1 MRVLRAMVVLVPM
14 LAFAGWRQVG
24 TVTLPLQD
32 LQIVDAGVVL
42 TVASGAAIAWH
53 VADAGVVQNTL
64 IGNFVGAGEF
74 GAGCLV
80 GVSGLR
86 ALTYSAGC
94 GPVGTTIGVTGTALR
109 FRLLSG
115 QPFGVSTVLTS
126 ANFDTLFSGPNAS
139 NGWDPQGVA
148 QSSNSN
154 PRTLQATS
162 VAGIDVAAMVVGTLG
177 APASVRISVD
187 GGAPFAVNNLG
198 VLRDAAP
205 FTRLGLPA
213 VIGTLATGGA
223 LILVPDINSPGSTLV
238 PSTDAGTVA
247 RFVSMSGLTG
257 MATTLGGALL
267 GPIPDPTRPAAAW
280 TIRGSPVPGLND
292 RITCLDRWC
301 ATVDVANGNVWFYE
315 NDTAPGVALIA
326 PPINPGQTVRLV
338 ADAGDGDGDPVY
350 VSWSGGGTGVFVAV
364 PGIDDGTQ
372 VDYVAAASGIC
383 APTTVDVTVNDGLA
397 GHERTIPVTLP
408 LQFDRGTLLTSAST
422 STPLAGGQ
430 PVTFA
435 AIVDGGCTGTTLTW
449 TVNGSPMGTGPTL
462 AWSPPVTECNADGG
476 QVTITATA
484 TWVNGTPATTSQ
496 SQVIVVQPWGAPE
509 TPVFPPDASQAS
521 GSAAQW
527 TPIGSEHVC
536 SSSGDFP
543 GTVLVWSNLPDG
555 GTPFDGG
562 LSITAPRTCTPLQLT
577 ATAQRVVFGEDAG
590 RISDAGLLVV
600 DIIPETAVP
609 LQATTE
615 FFISVGGDAGH
626 VFGVLKADAGC
637 AEERGLTAMV
647 TVFTGGAF
655 VADGGFSPL
664 DGGEWDLQVPGGCSG
679 GRYDVVAELYEGTR
693 STGAIAQGF
702 VDLTFSTAKV
712 GTLSVDRL
720 DVVCGEGA
728 RAPLVLLP
736 AAGACGASE
745 VTWRATAGPALV
757 TRAGSGETIN
767 LQTAA
772 LDFSSVGQQIA
783 LEFVADAGA
792 GNLDVATRTID
803 LGVQPFLEVS
813 VKANPPLR
821 REEEAV
827 SLEVTLRNTTSC
839 TVQGLSVTLPFS
851 GGSPILD
858 SVLIDGMRIAARTT
872 DQGVVVDGVS
882 VPGDG
887 VATLQLSARAR
898 LLSTPTVEPFVSLGG
913 FVVSTLTPK
922 PEPATGCGCSQLASP
937 AFFALALLVLRRRR
951 RSPG

>member
-24 TVTLPLQD
+24 TVTLPVQD
-32 LQIVDAGVVL
+32 VQIVDAGVVL
-42 TVASGAAIAWH
+42 TVAAGAAIAWH
-53 VADAGVVQNTL
+53 VTDAGVAQNTL
-64 IGNFVGAGEF
+64 NGTFVGAGEF
-74 GAGCLV
+74 GNGCMV
-80 GVSGLR
+80 GVSPNRSVTFGP
-86 ALTYSAGC
+86 ACGSAVAI
-94 GPVGTTIGVTGTALR
+94 PYTTSAVR
-109 FRLLSG
+109 FRLLND
-115 QPFGVSTVLTS
+115 QPLGVVVVT
-126 ANFDTLFSGPNAS
+126 DTATDFMVMGPNGVG
-139 NGWDPQGVA
+139 GWDQIGAPWVA
-148 QSSNSN
+148 ATV
-154 PRTLQATS
+154 RTLQSARVGGVDFTVMNPGSGAVPTGVRVSADAGPPFS
-162 VAGIDVAAMVVGTLG
+162 VVLPVAV
-177 APASVRISVD
+177 
-187 GGAPFAVNNLG
+187 
-198 VLRDAAP
+198 RDAAP
-205 FTRLGLPA
+205 FSRSGAPA
-213 VIGTLATGGA
+213 ILATGLVAGA
-223 LILVPDINSPGSTLV
+223 LMLVPDLRT
-238 PSTDAGTVA
+238 PSIITPSKDAGVLA
-247 RFVSMSGLTG
+247 RYVSMSGMTG
-257 MATTLGGALL
+257 MATTGGGALL
-267 GPIPDPTRPAAAW
+267 APIPNPARPAEAW
-280 TIRGSPVPGLND
+280 TFRSSPVAGLTE
-292 RITCLDRWC
+292 RISCLDDRWC
-301 ATVDVANGNVWFYE
+301 ATVDPANGNVWFYE
-315 NDTAPGVALIA
+315 NDTAPGVALIV
-326 PPINPGQTVRLV
+326 PPFDAGQTVRLS

-350 VSWSGGGTGVFVAV
+350 VSWSGGGAGVFVAV
-364 PGIDDGTQ
+364 AGVDDGMQ
-372 VDYVAAASGIC
+372 VDYVAPPTGIC
-383 APTTVDVTVNDGLA
+383 APTTIDVMVSDGLA
-397 GHERTIPVTLP
+397 GHERTIQVP
-408 LQFDRGTLLTSAST
+408 LVVDRGELRASAST

-430 PVTFA
+430 PVGFN
-435 AIVDGGCTGTTLTW
+435 AIIDGGCVPANISW
-449 TVNGSPMGTGPTL
+449 VVNGSPMGSGPTL
-462 AWSPPVTECNADGG
+462 TWTPPVTECNADGG
-476 QVTITATA
+476 QVTVTATA
-484 TWVNGTPATTSQ
+484 TWANGNPATTSS

-509 TPVFPPDASQAS
+509 TPVFPPAASQPS
-521 GSAAQW
+521 GSTAQW

-536 SSSGDFP
+536 SSSGGFP

-590 RISDAGLLVV
+590 RSSDAGVLVV

-609 LQATTE
+609 LPATTE

-637 AEERGLTAMV
+637 AEERGLAAMV
-647 TVFTGGAF
+647 TVFAGGAF
-655 VADGGFSPL
+655 VTDGGFSPL

-679 GRYDVVAELYEGTR
+679 GRYDVVAELFEGTR
-693 STGAIAQGF
+693 PTGAVAQGF
-702 VDLTFSTAKV
+702 VDLTFSIAKV

-757 TRAGSGETIN
+757 TMSGTGESID

-772 LDFSSVGQQIA
+772 FDFSSVGQQIA

-813 VKANPPLR
+813 VKADPALR

-839 TVQGLSVTLPFS
+839 AVEGLSVTLPFS

-858 SVLIDGMRIAARTT
+858 SVLIDGVRIAARVT
-872 DQGVVVDGVS
+872 DEGVVVDGVS

-887 VATLQLSARAR
+887 VAKLQLSARAR

-913 FVVSTLTPK
+913 FVVSTLTSK
-922 PEPATGCGCSQLASP
+922 AEPPTGCGCSQLASP
-937 AFFALALLVLRRRR
+937 AFLALALLVLRRRR
-951 RSPG
+951 RAAG